1 MNNETD
7 VKMTAYYYQ
16 LQDEFYR
23 RREVKILEKMQNGYA
38 YAYFY
43 LKLMVESLA
52 TNGYLK
58 LNNYPLTVEDLAAIT
73 EMDIDTVRSAV
84 AVLIR
89 LGMLQQMQDGTYF
102 IEEVKMFIK
111 RISMTPEAIKKRRQR
126 AEKAAQEAAELAA
139 IQAGENDKLPT
150 LPVCEPSKQGKG
162 TKCPDNVPTMSPAC
176 PDETGTNCPD
186 NIEIRDYN
194 LENKYIEEET
204 SNYSSL
210 LSRACAPAR
219 EEVEKF
225 IREHCSH
232 IVDMGFFDYYDK
244 RAWTI
249 EGEPVRDW
257 RALAVKWD
265 DNMASEVE
273 RLPIDKERELWKE
286 YKEHFGESVPVQYYG
301 KKWKYVQLA
310 IATGT
315 PLRGE

>member
-58 LNNYPLTVEDLAAIT
+58 LNNYPLTVDDLAAIT

-139 IQAGENDKLPT
+139 IEAGKKDE
-150 LPVCEPSKQGKG
+150 LPVLPVGEPSKQGKG
-162 TKCPDNVPTMSPAC
+162 TKCPDNVPTMSR
-176 PDETGTNCPD
+176 EKGTNCPD

-210 LSRACAPAR
+210 LSRACAPTR

-232 IVDMGFFDYYDK
+232 IVDMGFFDYYEK
-244 RAWTI
+244 RGWTI

-273 RLPIDKERELWKE
+273 RLPIDQERELWKE

-315 PLRGE
+315 PLKGE

>member
-58 LNNYPLTVEDLAAIT
+58 LNNYPLTVDDLAAIT

-139 IQAGENDKLPT
+139 IEAGKKDEFPV

-162 TKCPDNVPTMSPAC
+162 TKCPDNVPTMSR
-176 PDETGTNCPD
+176 EKGTNCPD

-194 LENKYIEEET
+194 LENKHIEDET

-232 IVDMGFFDYYDK
+232 IVDMGFFDYYEK
-244 RAWTI
+244 RGWTI

-265 DNMASEVE
+265 ENMACDMEK
-273 RLPIDKERELWKE
+273 LPYDKEKELWKE
-286 YKEHFGESVPVQYYG
+286 YQEHFGEKVPVQYWG

-315 PLRGE
+315 PLKG

>member
-58 LNNYPLTVEDLAAIT
+58 LNNYPLTVDDLAAIT

-84 AVLIR
+84 AVLLR

-139 IQAGENDKLPT
+139 IAAGKKDDFPV
-150 LPVCEPSKQGKG
+150 LPVCEPSKQRNG
-162 TKCPDNVPTMSPAC
+162 TKCPDNVPIMSH
-176 PDETGTNCPD
+176 DKGTNCPD
-186 NIEIRDYN
+186 NIEIRDYS
-194 LENKYIEEET
+194 LENKHIEEET

-210 LSRACAPAR
+210 LSRAYAPTR

-225 IREHCSH
+225 IKEHCSH
-232 IVDMGFFDYYDK
+232 IVGMGFFDYYEK

-257 RALAVKWD
+257 RALAVRWEE
-265 DNMASEVE
+265 NMATECDK
-273 RLPIDKERELWKE
+273 LPYEEEKKLWKE
-286 YKEHFGESVPVQYYG
+286 YEKAFG
-301 KKWKYVQLA
+301 KKVPCQFWGVKYKYVQLA

-315 PLRGE
+315 PLREE

>member
-58 LNNYPLTVEDLAAIT
+58 LNNYPLTVDDLAAIT

-139 IQAGENDKLPT
+139 IEAGKKDDFPV

-162 TKCPDNVPTMSPAC
+162 TKCPDNVPIMSPKC
-176 PDETGTNCPD
+176 PDKKGTNCPD

-194 LENKYIEEET
+194 LENKYIEDET

-225 IREHCSH
+225 IKDHCSH
-232 IVDMGFFDYYDK
+232 IVGMGFFDYYEK
-244 RAWTI
+244 RDWTI
-249 EGEPVRDW
+249 EGEPIKDW
-257 RALAVKWD
+257 RALAVRWEE
-265 DNMASEVE
+265 NMATECDK
-273 RLPIDKERELWKE
+273 LPYEEEKNLWKKYE
-286 YKEHFGESVPVQYYG
+286 KAFG
-301 KKWKYVQLA
+301 KKVPCQFWGVKYKYVQLA
-310 IATGT
+310 LATGK
-315 PLRGE
+315 PLEE

>member
-58 LNNYPLTVEDLAAIT
+58 LNNYPLTVDDLAAIT

-126 AEKAAQEAAELAA
+126 AEKAAQEAAELAE
-139 IQAGENDKLPT
+139 IEAGNKDE
-150 LPVCEPSKQGKG
+150 LPVLPFGEPSKQGKG
-162 TKCPDNVPTMSPAC
+162 TKCPANVPLMSH
-176 PDETGTNCPD
+176 EKGTNCPD

-194 LENKYIEEET
+194 LENKYIEDET

-225 IREHCSH
+225 IKEHCTH
-232 IVDMGFFDYYDK
+232 IKDMGFFEYYEK
-244 RAWTI
+244 RGWTI

-257 RALAVKWD
+257 RALAVRWEE
-265 DNMASEVE
+265 NMAAECE
-273 RLPIDKERELWKE
+273 KLPYEEEKKLWKE
-286 YKEHFGESVPVQYYG
+286 YEKAFGEKVPCQFWGVKY
-301 KKWKYVQLA
+301 KYVQLA

-315 PLRGE
+315 PLKG

>member
-58 LNNYPLTVEDLAAIT
+58 LNNYPLTVDDLAAIT

-84 AVLIR
+84 AVLLR

-139 IQAGENDKLPT
+139 IEAGKKDDFPV
-150 LPVCEPSKQGKG
+150 LPVCEPSKQRKG
-162 TKCPDNVPTMSPAC
+162 TKCPDNVPIMSR
-176 PDETGTNCPD
+176 EKGTNCPD

-194 LENKYIEEET
+194 LENKYIEDET

-210 LSRACAPAR
+210 LSRACAPTR

-232 IVDMGFFDYYDK
+232 IVDMGFFDYYQK
-244 RAWTI
+244 RDWTI

-257 RALAVKWD
+257 RALAVRWEE
-265 DNMASEVE
+265 NMAAACE
-273 RLPIDKERELWKE
+273 RLPYEEEKKLWKE
-286 YKEHFGESVPVQYYG
+286 YEKAFG
-301 KKWKYVQLA
+301 KKVPCQFWGVKYKYVQLA